1 MQTAPPLLKKGTFG
15 TILDIA
21 TKEGPRGFYSGVSP
35 TNCEV
40 AYSAILITDA
50 AFSWHAQAM

>member
-35 TNCEV
+35 SNCEV
-40 AYSAILITDA
+40 ECCAILISYA
-50 AFSWHAQAM
+50 ALGGHAQAM